1 MIPSLLDNNDDD
13 DDDDDDDDER
23 RSEMYS
29 KVNKIPEWPFSS
41 STQRETYTQKVEIT
55 RQRTIWK
62 DYKIMP
68 PTKTKIKRSK
78 CIRKKFVPFANE
90 YHFDEMRLI

>member
-13 DDDDDDDDER
+13 DDDDDDER
-23 RSEMYS
+23 RSERS
-29 KVNKIPEWPFSS
+29 HKKF
-41 STQRETYTQKVEIT
+41 RETHSQKVDIT

-68 PTKTKIKRSK
+68 STKTNIKRSK
-78 CIRKKFVPFANE
+78 CCSKEKVLCLSQMNIILMK
-90 YHFDEMRLI
+90 